1 MSFNNLAGSK
11 VDNLFPTAAYTATQN
26 SVDMDLAGVQG
37 FAAFILD
44 CAADSGSGTT
54 PSATFKIQSGT
65 PAAGGTYATAGT
77 NDIPLR
83 NNTND
88 NIKLAA
94 KWTQSGARSI
104 KYVDL
109 LLKRVGTL
117 AGTDTLTLTIE
128 GNSTADPDG
137 SAIGTAV
144 VLVPSTIGTNYE
156 YVRFTFL
163 NPVTVADATVYWL
176 VLAGGYDVSTSN
188 RICWQTT
195 TVASGGNANV
205 YDSGWA
211 AVATNSRLFNIYQ
224 IAFTDFTNGGFTAV
238 TTAANQEIL
247 NLNTDKMGQHLR
259 AVFTLAGTDSPEYYA
274 SLNMVYQEK
283 YR

>member
-1 MSFNNLAGSK
+1 MSFNNLAGAK
-11 VDNLFPTAAYTATQN
+11 LKNLLPTAEYTATQN
-26 SVDMDLAGVQG
+26 TVDMDLGSVQG

-44 CAADSGSGTT
+44 CAGDSGAGTN
-54 PSATFKIQSGT
+54 PSATFKIQSGS
-65 PAAGGTYATAGT
+65 PVAGGSYATEGT

-109 LLKRVGTL
+109 LLKRVGTIG
-117 AGTDTLTLTIE
+117 GTDTLTLTIE
-128 GNSTADPDG
+128 GNSTADPDN
-137 SAIGTAV
+137 SAIGTSV
-144 VLVPSTIGTNYE
+144 TVVPSTIGTNYE
-156 YVRFTFL
+156 WVRFTFL
-163 NPVTVADATVYWL
+163 NPVSVADTTVYWL
-176 VLAGGYDVSTSN
+176 VLAGGYTVSTTN
-188 RICWQTT
+188 RIVWQTT

-211 AVATNSRLFNIYQ
+211 AVTTNSRLFSIQQ
-224 IAFTDFTNGGFTAV
+224 INYADVTGGGFTAV
-238 TTAANQEIL
+238 VADASQQIL
-247 NLNTDKMGQHLR
+247 ILNTDNMGQHVRGVLT
-259 AVFTLAGTDSPEYYA
+259 VAGTDSPAWYG
-274 SLNMVYQEK
+274 SLNMVYLEK